1 MILKKKKKFFYFL
14 TFISSFIE
22 TAQQKQCKFFN
33 ESNNYEFY
41 LNNKCG
47 LIGQYKD
54 NFPVFFTNTTLDGIW
69 CYSKTLNK
77 FYSSLDPMTQI
88 LFPMWSTIR
97 PIISFFMHLVEF
109 ILIIVFLVLPE
120 IISTFKKTKRKEI
133 LEIIKIIFSLRNQIT
148 ISMFFVSISTTLI
161 YFIDIFID
169 LDLFS
174 FFTCYFIRFFILE
187 IIFFE
192 MIVLWSHLQSQTTN
206 GETNLSIK
214 NM

>member
-1 MILKKKKKFFYFL
+1 
-14 TFISSFIE
+14 
-22 TAQQKQCKFFN
+22 
-33 ESNNYEFY
+33 
-41 LNNKCG
+41 
-47 LIGQYKD
+47 
-54 NFPVFFTNTTLDGIW
+54 
-69 CYSKTLNK
+69 
-77 FYSSLDPMTQI
+77 MTQI